1 MVGIKKLLIP
11 IDGSDNALRALA
23 YATQRLRV
31 AKYLQI
37 CLLNVQLPLPASLF
51 VTQAMIDQYYDSHS
65 KAALTRARR
74 VLAKHHASAAGFVRI
89 GDPAAAIVKF
99 ATQKH
104 CSEIVMG
111 TRGLGSLKSL
121 LLGSV
126 TAKVMHLARVPV
138 TVVP

>member
-1 MVGIKKLLIP
+1 MAGLKKLLIP

-23 YATQRLRV
+23 YVTQRVRP
-31 AKYLQI
+31 AKHLQL

-51 VTQAMIDQYYDSHS
+51 VTRAMIDEYYDSNS

-74 VLAKHHASAAGFVRI
+74 VLAKHHGSAEGFVRI
-89 GDPAAAIVKF
+89 GDPAAVIVKF

-111 TRGLGSLKSL
+111 TRGLGSLKGL

-126 TAKVMHLARVPV
+126 TAKVIHLARVPV

>member
-1 MVGIKKLLIP
+1 
-11 IDGSDNALRALA
+11 
-23 YATQRLRV
+23 V
-31 AKYLQI
+31 AKHLQM

-89 GDPAAAIVKF
+89 GDPAATIVNF
-99 ATQKH
+99 STQKH

-111 TRGLGSLKSL
+111 TRGLGSLKSF

-126 TAKVMHLARVPV
+126 TAKVIHLARVPV

>member
-1 MVGIKKLLIP
+1 MAGIKKLLIP

-23 YATQRLRV
+23 YATKRLRV
-31 AKYLQI
+31 AKHLQM

-51 VTQAMIDQYYDSHS
+51 VTQAMIDQYYDSNS
-65 KAALTRARR
+65 EAALTRARR
-74 VLAKHHASAAGFVRI
+74 VLAKHHGSAEGFVRV
-89 GDPAAAIVKF
+89 GDPAATIVKF

-111 TRGLGSLKSL
+111 TRGLGSLKGL

-126 TAKVMHLARVPV
+126 TAKVIRLARVPV